1 MRVIFMGTPKYAV
14 PFLQSLLDL
23 GEDVV
28 GVVTMPD
35 KPVGRKQE
43 IQEPPVKVLAKKK
56 NIPVF
61 QPAKI
66 NETSSL
72 ESLKSFNADL
82 AVVVGFG
89 QILSQKL
96 LDLPKNGTINVH
108 FSLLP
113 KYRGA
118 SPIQAA
124 IINGEEKTGISTMFL
139 VRKLDSGPVLLQ
151 REVPIDRKD
160 TSVTLTEKL
169 TQVGI
174 EVLQETVA
182 LIKQGKAEAK
192 PQDESQ
198 SSYAPL
204 LVKESGLIDWKKKSN
219 ELYNFIRGMYP
230 WPGTFTFYEHNGQKH
245 LLKVWEAEEVPRI
258 ELDHNKAVSGTIL
271 DVLKNHGFA
280 VKCGQGGLLLTKVQ
294 SEGGKVM
301 PAYNFVLG
309 HHLKK
314 GDILGK

>member
-1 MRVIFMGTPKYAV
+1 MRIIFMGTPQYAV
-14 PFLQSLLDL
+14 IFLQALLDM
-23 GEDVV
+23 GEEVV

-43 IQEPPVKVLAKKK
+43 IKEPPVKGLANKM

-72 ESLKSFNADL
+72 ETMKNLNPDL

-96 LDLPKNGTINVH
+96 LDLPKLGMINVH

-124 IINGEEKTGISTMFL
+124 IINGEAKTGISTMFL
-139 VRKLDSGPVLLQ
+139 VKKLDSGPVILQ
-151 REVPIDRKD
+151 QEIPIDHKD
-160 TSVTLTEKL
+160 TAVTLIDKL
-169 TQVGI
+169 TKVGVR
-174 EVLQETVA
+174 VLRDTID

-192 PQDESQ
+192 PQDESH
-198 SSYAPL
+198 SSYAGL
-204 LVKESGLIDWKKKSN
+204 LTKESGLLDWQKNSP

-230 WPGTFTFYEHNGQKH
+230 WPGAFTFYHHGGKKH
-245 LLKVWEAEEVPRI
+245 MLKVWEAEDVPKI
-258 ELDHNKAVSGTIL
+258 ELNHKAVGPGTVL

-280 VKCGQGGLLLTKVQ
+280 VKSGLGGLLLTRVQ

-301 PAYNFVLG
+301 PAYNFIIG
-309 HHLKK
+309 HHVKK
-314 GDILGK
+314 GDVLG

>member
-1 MRVIFMGTPKYAV
+1 MRVIFMGTPQYAV
-14 PFLQSLLDL
+14 PFLQSLLDQ
-23 GEDVV
+23 GEEVA

-43 IQEPPVKVLAKKK
+43 IKEPPVKELARKK

-66 NETSSL
+66 NEAGSL
-72 ESLKSFNADL
+72 EALKNLDPDL

-96 LDLPKNGTINVH
+96 LDLPKQGTINVH

-139 VRKLDSGPVLLQ
+139 VKKLDSGPVLLQ
-151 REVPIDRKD
+151 REIPIDPKD
-160 TSVTLTEKL
+160 TAVTLTEKL
-169 TQVGI
+169 AKIGV
-174 EVLQETVA
+174 EVLKDTVA

-192 PQDESQ
+192 VQDESQ

-204 LVKESGLIDWKKKSN
+204 LDKESGSIDWNKNSK
-219 ELYNFIRGMYP
+219 ELYNFVRGMYP
-230 WPGTFTFYEHNGQKH
+230 WPGAFTFFEHGGKKH

-258 ELDHNKAVSGTIL
+258 ELNHKASCSGTIL

-294 SEGGKVM
+294 AEGGKVM
-301 PAYNFVLG
+301 PAYNFVIG
-309 HHLKK
+309 HHLKQ
-314 GDILGK
+314 GDVLG

>member
-1 MRVIFMGTPKYAV
+1 MRVLFMGTPKYAV
-14 PFLQSLLDL
+14 SFLQSLIDL
-23 GEDVV
+23 GEEVV

-43 IQEPPVKVLAKKK
+43 IQEPPVKVLAQKK

-61 QPAKI
+61 QPVKI

-72 ESLKSFNADL
+72 ETLKNLNPDL

-96 LDLPKNGTINVH
+96 LDLPKQGTINVH

-124 IINGEEKTGISTMFL
+124 IINGEEKTGITTMFL
-139 VRKLDSGPVLLQ
+139 VKKLDSGPVLLQ
-151 REVPIDRKD
+151 KELPIDKKD
-160 TSVTLTEKL
+160 TAITLTEKL
-169 TQVGI
+169 TKIGV
-174 EVLQETVA
+174 EVLKETVT
-182 LIKQGKAEAK
+182 LIKEGKAAAK
-192 PQDESQ
+192 PQDEAL

-204 LVKESGLIDWKKKSN
+204 LVKESGLTDWKKSSK
-219 ELYNFIRGMYP
+219 ELYDFIRGMYP
-230 WPGTFTFYEHNGQKH
+230 WPGAFTFYTHNGKKH
-245 LLKVWEAEEVPRI
+245 LLKIWEAEEIPRI
-258 ELDHNKAVSGTIL
+258 ELNHNEVVSGTIL

-280 VKCGQGGLLLTKVQ
+280 IKCGQGGLLLTKVQ

-301 PAYNFVLG
+301 PAYNFVIG

-314 GDILGK
+314 GDVLG

>member
-1 MRVIFMGTPKYAV
+1 MGTPKYAV
-14 PFLQSLLDL
+14 SFLQSLIDL
-23 GEDVV
+23 GEEIV

-56 NIPVF
+56 NIPIF

-72 ESLKSFNADL
+72 EALKNLNQDL
-82 AVVVGFG
+82 AVVVGSG

-96 LDLPKNGTINVH
+96 LDLPKQGTINVH

-139 VRKLDSGPVLLQ
+139 VKKLDSGPVLLQ
-151 REVPIDRKD
+151 KEVTIDRKD
-160 TSVTLTEKL
+160 TAVTLTDKL
-169 TQVGI
+169 TKIGV
-174 EVLQETVA
+174 EVLKETVT
-182 LIKQGKAEAK
+182 LIKEGKAEAK
-192 PQDESQ
+192 PQDEAQ
-198 SSYAPL
+198 SSYASL
-204 LVKESGLIDWKKKSN
+204 LTKESGLVDWKKCSK
-219 ELYNFIRGMYP
+219 ELYDFIRGMYP
-230 WPGTFTFYEHNGQKH
+230 WPGAFTFYAHNGRKH
-245 LLKVWEAEEVPRI
+245 LLKIWEAEEVPRI
-258 ELDHNKAVSGTIL
+258 ELNHKATASGTVL
-271 DVLKNHGFA
+271 EVLKNHGFA
-280 VKCGQGGLLLTKVQ
+280 VKCGQGGLLLTRVQ

-301 PAYNFVLG
+301 SAYNFVIG

-314 GDILGK
+314 GDMLG